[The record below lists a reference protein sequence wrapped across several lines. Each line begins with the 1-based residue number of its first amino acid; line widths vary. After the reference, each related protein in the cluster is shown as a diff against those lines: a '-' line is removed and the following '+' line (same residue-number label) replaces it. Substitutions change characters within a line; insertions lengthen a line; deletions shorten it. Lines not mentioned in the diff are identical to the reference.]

1 MQNSQQSQRIF
12 HPILLEVC
20 LPIKRHAPREMYT
33 FYYVKL
39 LTHLTKIDLN

>member
-33 FYYVKL
+33 SIMLSFL
-39 LTHLTKIDLN
+39 LTSPKLT